1 MVKYMCPLCIV
12 FLKPSGCVGTIVPVP
27 VPAACSY
34 ILNIA
39 VLCCW
44 ALVTFIYHV
53 FSLQAHYI
61 KATAFR
67 GAGRS
72 EEALQ
77 EYFFCVAL
85 KSDWIAVKLE
95 AQEVH

>member
-1 MVKYMCPLCIV
+1 MPTVHC
-12 FLKPSGCVGTIVPVP
+12 FLKANGLRRHHSSC
-27 VPAACSY
+27 AR
-34 ILNIA
+34 NIA

-67 GAGRS
+67 GTGCS

-95 AQEVH
+95 AQKVH